1 MDAGRIL
8 MKFFS
13 VCLSVIILLFSAFLL
28 YRGGQY
34 AYSFGYRVFTE
45 GAMTTE
51 DKARDKVVQIT
62 ADMSAK
68 DIGDVLESKELI
80 RDSHLFVVQ
89 LMLSAYKDDIKPG
102 VYTLSTSMTAREMMQ
117 TMSAEEETE
126 TEEDNDKR

>member
-13 VCLSVIILLFSAFLL
+13 VCLSVIILLLSAFLL

-34 AYSFGYRVFTE
+34 AYISGYRVFTE